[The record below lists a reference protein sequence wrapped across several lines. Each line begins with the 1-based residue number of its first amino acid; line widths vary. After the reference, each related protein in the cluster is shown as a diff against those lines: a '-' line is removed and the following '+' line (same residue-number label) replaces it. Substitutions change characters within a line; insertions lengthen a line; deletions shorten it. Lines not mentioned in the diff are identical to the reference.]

1 MLSTKKTKRA
11 NVSSFTYQL
20 EGNKVQVNFIKK
32 NSQNKKNKKE
42 FVPKGLI
49 SFF

>member
-11 NVSSFTYQL
+11 KVSSFIYQL
-20 EGNKVQVNFIKK
+20 DGNKVQVNFNKRPSK
-32 NSQNKKNKKE
+32 NKKNKKE

-49 SFF
+49 SFL